1 MILNKKGAR
10 IAHKYVQSHILGSGG
25 IEPFLHI
32 SCAFGRQSDSH
43 LSY

>member
-1 MILNKKGAR
+1 MILNKKGAS
-10 IAHKYVQSHILGSGG
+10 IAHKYAQSHIPRSGG
-25 IEPFLHI
+25 IEPFLYI

>member
-10 IAHKYVQSHILGSGG
+10 IAHKYAQSHILGSGG

-43 LSY
+43 LSH